1 MEKKLIKVFQK
12 ARYEEK
18 PDLALNVWHSLV
30 IRNKR
35 ITRLKLW
42 AFSFVGFTSLVGL
55 IPAWRILS
63 SDLAQSGFYEYLSLI
78 FSSGNSFFSYWKE
91 FLFSVAE
98 SLPTMSIILSL
109 SLIFTLFLSLRYIAK
124 QIIIRSQLTLS
135 F

>member
-1 MEKKLIKVFQK
+1 MEKELIKVFQK

-18 PDLALNVWHSLV
+18 PDLAQNVWHSLV
-30 IRNKR
+30 IRNKH

-42 AFSFVGFTSLVGL
+42 AFSFVGLTSLVGL